1 MIQDARN
8 SFLHTRD
15 GRIFTFKTFRKILE
29 LPSFN
34 VKFFNCFG
42 NSCYVLIQQTGTA
55 LKLSI
60 YPSFGEEYDISSCE
74 MDLDYP
80 RNPVT
85 IGGARD
91 NELICVEMIQG
102 PLKAKTVLFLS
113 ELLACNLKD
122 ENIVDVLLISI
133 DDKLMWIK
141 YKNSFHESAID
152 GYSIETVTIAKGVIR
167 GIKHC
172 ENFLMMIDDLSM
184 LTVFHLC
191 RTTQIIKKTEILLDG
206 IVHCF
211 RFHLNTFI
219 YSNLEQIIFID
230 INQFA
235 QPARRTV
242 NLKGITCFSNVAGH
256 NFMLAVCRNR
266 MFYYVPMKAL
276 QKQMITNNDEDF
288 MELGTAD
295 IEAIPFVA
303 KFLETEEK
311 NLILIEQEIIK
322 AQKLKL
328 LMQHLI
334 SNKNFTA
341 GDAIIKF
348 HRDYPLLTENAI
360 VCKVNQ
366 HSGLG
371 FIEINIT
378 FAKILTALSFNIAF
392 NRHGASGVITR
403 TIKIDC
409 ANESSCIILPAE
421 TDNDATSKKSLELTL
436 NHNIKGKTILMTYP
450 INIKE
455 VVALK
460 KAIVGPKD
468 SLDDCLEIV
477 NKRQM

>member
-15 GRIFTFKTFRKILE
+15 GRIFTFKSFRKILE

-34 VKFFNCFG
+34 VKYFNCFD
-42 NSCYVLIQQTGTA
+42 NSCYVLIQQAGTA

-60 YPSFGEEYDISSCE
+60 YLSFGEEFDISSCE

-80 RNPVT
+80 VNPVT
-85 IGGARD
+85 IGGERD
-91 NELICVEMIQG
+91 KELICVEMIQG
-102 PLKAKTVLFLS
+102 PLKSKTVLFLS
-113 ELLACNLKD
+113 ELLACNLRE
-122 ENIVDVLLISI
+122 ENIVDVLLLSI

-141 YKNSFHESAID
+141 YKNSFRERAID
-152 GYSIETVTIAKGVIR
+152 GYSIETITIAKGVIR

-172 ENFLMMIDDLSM
+172 ENFLMMLDDLSI

-191 RTTQIIKKTEILLDG
+191 RTTQTIKKTEILLDG
-206 IVHCF
+206 IVQCF
-211 RFHLNTFI
+211 RFHHNTFI

-230 INQFA
+230 VNQFA
-235 QPARRTV
+235 QQTRRTV
-242 NLKGITCFSNVAGH
+242 NIKGVSCFTNVAGH
-256 NFMLAVCRNR
+256 DFMLAVCRNR
-266 MFYYVPMKAL
+266 MFYYVPMQAP
-276 QKQMITNNDEDF
+276 QKQMIANNDEDF
-288 MELGTAD
+288 SELVAAD
-295 IEAIPFVA
+295 IEEIPLVA

-328 LMQHLI
+328 FMQHLI

-341 GDAIIKF
+341 GEAIIKF
-348 HRDYPLLTENAI
+348 HRNYPVLTENAI
-360 VCKVNQ
+360 ACKVNQ

-371 FIEINIT
+371 FIEINIE

-421 TDNDATSKKSLELTL
+421 TDDDAASKKSLELTI
-436 NHNIKGKTILMTYP
+436 NHDIKGKTILMTYP

-455 VVALK
+455 VILLK
-460 KAIVGPKD
+460 KVIVRPKD
-468 SLDDCLEIV
+468 SLDHCLEIA